1 MFYARLVHFKLG
13 EGQRATAERIT
24 NELDK
29 ISRTLAGFRGNVYFY
44 DDAVSEYRALNYWDT
59 KEDAERANQVLF
71 PKLVGKLHDLTKE
84 PPTFKLFEVYDPDEG
99 GEVLASHIRW
109 V

>member
-1 MFYARLVHFKLG
+1 MFYARLVQFKLG
-13 EGQRATAERIT
+13 NGQRATAEGIT
-24 NELDK
+24 NEFDK

-59 KEDAERANQVLF
+59 KEDAVRANQLLF
-71 PKLVGKLHDLTKE
+71 PKLLGKLNDLTDE
-84 PPTFKLFEVYDPDEG
+84 PPTYKFFEVYDPNEG
-99 GEVLASHIRW
+99 GSVLASHIKW